1 MERYDAVVVG
11 GGVSGAA
18 FAWHCARAGKSV
30 LLVERE
36 PRLGGCL
43 HSRRTASGFWFE
55 LGAHTCYNS
64 YGGFIELLE
73 GAGLKGHLLPR
84 AKVPFALLKEGRLH
98 PLTPGGVLKLLD
110 LWELARSLPAAFT
123 ARKDGQTM
131 YGYYSRLFGRRNYD
145 RVMGP
150 LFSAV
155 PSQSA
160 DPIPADML
168 FKKRPRRKDVL
179 RSFTVDGGL
188 QTVVEAVANAPGIS
202 LAEGAAARSVER
214 TADGYAVITEDG
226 RRFEAGVL
234 AVATPPSSAAA
245 LLREVAPELASRL
258 AGVKVSG
265 IETVGVVVEAARL
278 KLPPVAG
285 IVPIDDAFFSA
296 VTRDTVPDPRLR
308 AFAFHF
314 RPGGLPLE
322 RKLARIAEVLGVAR
336 EDLSEVTEAK
346 AVMPSPVLG
355 HDQVVAEL
363 DRLLAGGKLA
373 LLGNYFGG
381 LAIEDCVARSKE
393 EFARVAGGK

>member
-18 FAWHCARAGKSV
+18 FAWQCARAGKKV
-30 LLVERE
+30 LLLERE

-43 HSRRTASGFWFE
+43 HSQRTSAGYWYE

-64 YGGFIELLE
+64 YAGFIELLE
-73 GAGLKGHLLPR
+73 GAGLKGRLLPR
-84 AKVPFALLKEGRLH
+84 AKVPFALLKDGQLH

-123 ARKDGQTM
+123 AKKDGQTM

-168 FKKRPRRKDVL
+168 FKKRSRRKDVL
-179 RSFTVDGGL
+179 RSFTLDGGL
-188 QTVVEAVANAPGIS
+188 QTVVD
-202 LAEGAAARSVER
+202 AAARTAGVEVATGAPAR
-214 TADGYAVITEDG
+214 TVEKTPAGWAVVTEDG
-226 RRFEAGVL
+226 RRFEAPVL
-234 AVATPPSSAAA
+234 ALATPPSAAAA
-245 LLREVAPELASRL
+245 LLQAAQPELAGKL
-258 AGVKVSG
+258 ASIKMSG

-278 KLPPVAG
+278 KVPPVAG

-296 VTRDTVPDPRLR
+296 VSRDTVPDPRLR
-308 AFAFHF
+308 GFAFHF
-314 RPGGLPLE
+314 RPQGLPLE
-322 RKLARIAEVLGVAR
+322 QKLERIARVLGVAR
-336 EDLSEVTEAK
+336 ADLSEVVEK
-346 AVMPSPVLG
+346 RGLMPSPVLG
-355 HDQVVAEL
+355 HEQVVADI
-363 DRLLAGGKLA
+363 DRLLAGGTLA
-373 LLGNYFGG
+373 ITGNYFGG
-381 LAIEDCVARSKE
+381 LAIEDCVQRSKE
-393 EFARVAGGK
+393 EFGRVGKA